1 MTRARKR
8 EMSSGDA
15 LPIYCALA
23 RAARTDAP
31 RMRLRDPIPGRS
43 SGRRAGWM
51 SDSSGSPL
59 TDWAAAPIGANKRT
73 PSAVRSSMAPRST
86 RSDIRRQGPFDLD
99 VKGHRVRGGGRRPA
113 WWPTRGRLARCRRST
128 APQPA
133 PWLRSRQ
140 SGHRRVR
147 RFAAPDRM
155 GVNCHGSGGPV
166 VPGPWRPIHDIL
178 PGLALVLRSR
188 PSAARTRPVPT
199 QRIAI
204 SRPGA
209 STLAAVGPRVDVQAA
224 HVLTE
229 DYRSAEAALSPA

>member
-43 SGRRAGWM
+43 PGRRAGWM

-86 RSDIRRQGPFDLD
+86 RSDIRRQGPLDLD

-133 PWLRSRQ
+133 PWASEPTVWPSTCPSFRRTGPHGGQLPRLRW
-140 SGHRRVR
+140 
-147 RFAAPDRM
+147 
-155 GVNCHGSGGPV
+155 SGGP
-166 VPGPWRPIHDIL
+166 
-178 PGLALVLRSR
+178 
-188 PSAARTRPVPT
+188 
-199 QRIAI
+199 
-204 SRPGA
+204 GA
-209 STLAAVGPRVDVQAA
+209 LAAHTRHPAGAGLGPAVASFGSTNATRAD
-224 HVLTE
+224 
-229 DYRSAEAALSPA
+229 SANRDQPSRLVHPRGRGPATRCPGCACSHRGLSIR